1 MDQRGTNI
9 ANHVNA
15 WIEMDG
21 NEAAQ
26 KIFAQLMQQIEAKRR
41 QYDYGDVRPISSVLF
56 GEAEAI
62 HHDDKR
68 LGGAKWVFV
77 EDADDQQLSICSGWD
92 PAFGVG
98 AEIFKRLLA
107 VDPKV
112 SVWMTFED
120 ENPNFVGASVW
131 TLVDG
136 NVVRN
141 DSWEDTCDEEFV
153 DQMELDDMDE
163 DEAQECKTWDDKG
176 EMISECLK
184 AAREGLLTGEYQDFM
199 IEYRGGY

>member
-1 MDQRGTNI
+1 M
-9 ANHVNA
+9 ANHVSA

-41 QYDYGDVRPISSVLF
+41 EYDYGDVRPISSVLF
-56 GEAEAI
+56 GETEAMK
-62 HHDDKR
+62 HDDKR

-77 EDADDQQLSICSGWD
+77 DDADDQQLSICSGWD

-98 AEIFKRLLA
+98 TEIFKRLLE

-131 TLVDG
+131 ALVDG
-136 NVVRN
+136 NVVRA
-141 DSWEDTCDEEFV
+141 DSWDDTSEFEIT
-153 DQMELDDMDE
+153 DFGEPENMDE
-163 DEAQECKTWDDKG
+163 DEDEDEEREYKTWDDIN
-176 EMISECLK
+176 EMRHICLT
-184 AAREGLLTGEYQDFM
+184 AARENLLNGDYCDFM
-199 IEYRGGY
+199 MEYRGGY